1 MTIIVYLF
9 IYITNYF
16 IIEKLIFNI
25 SLIKILNNIILL
37 HNDDVVDNINMIEKT
52 INILKEIMYLL
63 KIKNLL

>member
-25 SLIKILNNIILL
+25 SLIKFLNNIILL
-37 HNDDVVDNINMIEKT
+37 HSDDVVDNINMIEKR
-52 INILKEIMYLL
+52 INILKETMYLL
-63 KIKNLL
+63 KIKFLL